1 MSYQICSPYN
11 QHSNNSTN
19 LKLSLTFCKPQNT
32 DFPIVNCIEIHT
44 VSKANARKKLKK
56 VSKKEANFS
65 FSSINGTWIFV
76 TYS

>member
-11 QHSNNSTN
+11 QHSNNSTS

-56 VSKKEANFS
+56 KYQKRKPISASHPSMAPGFL
-65 FSSINGTWIFV
+65 
-76 TYS
+76 